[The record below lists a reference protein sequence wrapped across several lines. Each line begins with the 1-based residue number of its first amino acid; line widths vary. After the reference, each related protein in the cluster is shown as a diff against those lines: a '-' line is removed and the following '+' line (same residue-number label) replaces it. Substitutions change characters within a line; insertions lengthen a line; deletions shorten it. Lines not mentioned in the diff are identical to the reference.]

1 VSALYKNSRVKRNN
15 DSPTRSNLAVPF
27 YRLAALHAFGRRAEN
42 WTAFP
47 KSGAKKG
54 ETCQKL
60 DRLPN
65 SWFRFFLFPVTRAG
79 DVEGTDHR
87 VSRIIS
93 AEEEVSYVAGVQGL
107 GC

>member
-1 VSALYKNSRVKRNN
+1 MPALYKNPRVDWNN
-15 DSPTRSNLAVPF
+15 DSSGSN
-27 YRLAALHAFGRRAEN
+27 RKN
-42 WTAFP
+42 
-47 KSGAKKG
+47 G

-65 SWFRFFLFPVTRAG
+65 IRFRFFLFPVTRAV

-93 AEEEVSYVAGVQGL
+93 AKEEVSDVAGVQGF